1 MLGSSRLATV
11 LVGFGLTASVGVLSG
26 CAAPSPDAAV
36 DDATVIVVEQADGAS
51 DSDESTDGL
60 LDPCALAT
68 AEEIAEI
75 FGTPFS
81 EGVPEETDVAGTVS
95 CGWQNADGASLPT
108 ASVTVEFGIEQA
120 EQKRTVAEALGEV
133 ADVEIAGAAD
143 AFTYLYGEVVQ
154 MVVGEYLVT
163 VNTAGTDAADG
174 SPYSTAPA
182 ALVAP
187 RL

>member
-1 MLGSSRLATV
+1 MHLVHVTVLALLLEERLDERAADLGGDVVGRLVGEPGPRLLDRTLAELEVRLA
-11 LVGFGLTASVGVLSG
+11 LAAADVGV
-26 CAAPSPDAAV
+26 D
-36 DDATVIVVEQADGAS
+36 
-51 DSDESTDGL
+51 L
-60 LDPCALAT
+60 LAL
-68 AEEIAEI
+68 
-75 FGTPFS
+75 
-81 EGVPEETDVAGTVS
+81 
-95 CGWQNADGASLPT
+95 L
-108 ASVTVEFGIEQA
+108 
-120 EQKRTVAEALGEV
+120 AEALGEV

-174 SPYSTAPA
+174 SPYSTALA